1 MAIDITKTPII
12 GGVVKDIQRTVN
24 NVLDSSNQ
32 RLRNV
37 GLNPGGATTAARDS
51 VAQARFKTEDRR
63 ARLSLSPGS
72 GNILYRDPSSGLLNP
87 LLATDGVVWPYTP
100 TINTAYTASYATNNL
115 AHTNYTQVAYNY
127 SSIDNITVVG
137 QFTANTPSEAAYMLA
152 VINFF
157 RAASKMFY
165 GQDQLRG
172 TPPPVLRF
180 SAYGPNMFNSVPVVI
195 STFSQDFEGGVDYI
209 EASSIQ
215 YAGDEEFVDQTLVP
229 TLMTINVTLLPVVTR
244 RRTTEFSLQR
254 YARGELIGDKN
265 GVGGMP

>member
-1 MAIDITKTPII
+1 M
-12 GGVVKDIQRTVN
+12 
-24 NVLDSSNQ
+24 
-32 RLRNV
+32 
-37 GLNPGGATTAARDS
+37 
-51 VAQARFKTEDRR
+51 
-63 ARLSLSPGS
+63 
-72 GNILYRDPSSGLLNP
+72 
-87 LLATDGVVWPYTP
+87 
-100 TINTAYTASYATNNL
+100 
-115 AHTNYTQVAYNY
+115 
-127 SSIDNITVVG
+127 G

-215 YAGDEEFVDQTLVP
+215 YAGDDEFVDQTLVP
-229 TLMTINVTLLPVVTR
+229 TLMTINVTLLPIVTR
-244 RRTTEFSLQR
+244 TRTTQFSLER
-254 YARGELIGDKN
+254 YARGELIGDKT
-265 GVGGMP
+265 GVGGTP